1 MASEPRISLVCFGL
15 IGTLIVDE
23 GLVQQSFAEAIA
35 TQGVVSGTSAFARRM
50 AQVHR
55 VRGRTPGDIFRALFP
70 DNEARAQ
77 AAELAFDQSL
87 AGAMTRTVSPP
98 VPGSRDVL
106 DGLAKEGCR
115 LGVTTNLSGRVLNRV
130 LDAVGW
136 RHVFDVKLSSDD
148 VERGFPA
155 PDYALTAMLRLG
167 VGDVREL
174 AMVQDTGAAVECG
187 RRAGASF
194 VVGVLSGPHSVA
206 RLRSA
211 GATHIIES
219 VADLPA
225 LLAPVALGVGPN
237 DAEGRDASSG
247 GETGSR
253 TAAAPFAIPV
263 SMPPQA
269 PRGQDLGVAAHP

>member
-1 MASEPRISLVCFGL
+1 MATEPRISLVCFGL
-15 IGTLIVDE
+15 IGTLVSDD

-35 TQGVVSGTSAFARRM
+35 TQGVVSGTSAYARRM

-55 VRGRTPGDIFRALFP
+55 VRGRTPRDIFRALFP

-77 AAELAFDQSL
+77 AAELAFDQAL
-87 AGAMTRTVSPP
+87 AGAITRTVSRP
-98 VPGSRDVL
+98 VPGASDLL
-106 DGLAKEGCR
+106 DDLAKAGCR
-115 LGVTTNLSGRVLNRV
+115 LGVMTNLSGRVLDRV
-130 LDAVGW
+130 LDVVGW
-136 RHVFDVKLSSDD
+136 RHVFDVTLSSDD
-148 VERGFPA
+148 VARGCPA

-211 GATHIIES
+211 GATHIIDS
-219 VADLPA
+219 VAELPT
-225 LLAPVALGVGPN
+225 LFSPTLGAGPF
-237 DAEGRDASSG
+237 DVDEA
-247 GETGSR
+247 TGSENGS
-253 TAAAPFAIPV
+253 TAASFAVPV
-263 SMPPQA
+263 SMPP
-269 PRGQDLGVAAHP
+269 PSPLGQDLGVATNV

>member
-1 MASEPRISLVCFGL
+1 MANEPRISLVCFGL
-15 IGTLIVDE
+15 IGTLVADE

-35 TQGVVSGTSAFARRM
+35 TQGVVSGTSAYARRM

-55 VRGRTPGDIFRALFP
+55 VRGRTPRDIFRALFP

-87 AGAMTRTVSPP
+87 AGAMTRTVSRP
-98 VPGSRDVL
+98 VPGARDLL
-106 DGLAKEGCR
+106 DDLAKAGCR
-115 LGVTTNLSGRVLNRV
+115 LGVMTNLSGRVLDRA

-136 RHVFDVKLSSDD
+136 RHVFDVTLSADD
-148 VERGFPA
+148 VARGCPA

-187 RRAGASF
+187 RRAGASL

-211 GATHIIES
+211 GATHIIDS
-219 VADLPA
+219 VAELPILFAPA
-225 LLAPVALGVGPN
+225 LAAGPHGTGT
-237 DAEGRDASSG
+237 DEASIGESG
-247 GETGSR
+247 NGS
-253 TAAAPFAIPV
+253 AAASFAVPV
-263 SMPPQA
+263 SMPPPA
-269 PRGQDLGVAAHP
+269 PPGRDLGVATYR

>member
-1 MASEPRISLVCFGL
+1 MATEPKISLVCFGL
-15 IGTLIVDE
+15 IGTLISDE

-35 TQGVVSGTSAFARRM
+35 TQGVVSGTSAYARRM

-55 VRGRTPGDIFRALFP
+55 VRGRSPRDIFRALFP

-87 AGAMTRTVSPP
+87 AGAMSRSVSRP
-98 VPGSRDVL
+98 VPGARDLL
-106 DGLAKEGCR
+106 DGLGKAGCR
-115 LGVTTNLSGRVLNRV
+115 LGVMTNLSGRVLDRV
-130 LDAVGW
+130 LTGVGW
-136 RHVFDVKLSSDD
+136 RNVFDVALSSDD
-148 VERGFPA
+148 VERGCPA

-211 GATHIIES
+211 GATHII
-219 VADLPA
+219 AGIGDLPA
-225 LLAPVALGVGPN
+225 LLAPAQRAGPR
-237 DAEGRDASSG
+237 EPGG
-247 GETGSR
+247 GEARGAEDR
-253 TAAAPFAIPV
+253 NGAAVSSFALPV
-263 SMPPQA
+263 NMPPQA
-269 PRGQDLGVAAHP
+269 PLGRDLGAAKRL